1 MSGHVRTES
10 KSAGR
15 RDDGESFQPVGRLV
29 AQQPS
34 DKQPQLEKPPTESQ
48 DIIPAQDIGDEEAP
62 VAQGLVMKAEQE
74 LSLLKIVDEPG
85 DGPDIKEES
94 LPSLEPIK
102 MPEAGLLSIKMQVM
116 GLLFSTMLYSL

>member
-34 DKQPQLEKPPTESQ
+34 DKQPQLKPPTESQ

-85 DGPDIKEES
+85 EGPDIKEES
-94 LPSLEPIK
+94 LQSLERIK
-102 MPEAGLLSIKMQVM
+102 MPEAGEGQPQI
-116 GLLFSTMLYSL
+116 

>member
-1 MSGHVRTES
+1 
-10 KSAGR
+10 
-15 RDDGESFQPVGRLV
+15 
-29 AQQPS
+29 
-34 DKQPQLEKPPTESQ
+34 
-48 DIIPAQDIGDEEAP
+48 
-62 VAQGLVMKAEQE
+62 MKAKQE
-74 LSLLKIVDEPG
+74 LSLLKIVDETG